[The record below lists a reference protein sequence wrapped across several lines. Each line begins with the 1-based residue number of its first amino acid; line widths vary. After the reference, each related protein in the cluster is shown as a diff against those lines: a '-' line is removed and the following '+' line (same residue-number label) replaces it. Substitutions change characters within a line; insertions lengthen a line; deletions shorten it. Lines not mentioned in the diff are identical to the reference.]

1 MQQLQTMAST
11 GQFNRQSLIW
21 KQGMA
26 GWLAAETQAEL
37 SAVFSSV
44 PPPPPIG

>member
-1 MQQLQTMAST
+1 MALEGEFT
-11 GQFNRQSLIW
+11 KQRQVW

-37 SAVFSSV
+37 SAMFQAV
-44 PPPPPIG
+44 PPPIV